1 MRVAWRVVIAGGG
14 FGGFYTARTL
24 ENIVPPY
31 STRITLINDSNF
43 LLYTPLLPAA
53 AGAVL
58 DRRNVVVPLRS
69 QLPGTDL
76 LVGRVTAVDTDRRT
90 VSVERVDGEQ
100 LVLEYDQLVL
110 ALGSISRTLPIPGLS
125 EHGLGL
131 KSLADATALRN
142 RILTC
147 LDIAESVEEHSARG
161 RYLSF
166 VFVGAG
172 YAGVE
177 GLAELEDFAAQVI
190 RLYPRSRTQGMRWML
205 VEARDQIM
213 PEVPRA
219 LSEFAA
225 RELRGRGIEIR
236 VGTTLE
242 RITDEW
248 VTLSSGEEVG
258 ARTVVWTAGV
268 RPSPVVARIG
278 LELDPSGR
286 IVTDSTM
293 RVPGHANVW
302 AIGDC
307 AAVPDPAR
315 KGQPSPPTAQHAMRQ
330 GRRLAANIAA
340 VLGSGTVRPFRYK
353 TRGMFAE
360 LGHRQAVAITLGV
373 RWRGLP
379 AWLLARSYHL
389 LMMPGLSR
397 KLRLLVDWNV
407 ALFFGR
413 DASAPSSLA
422 RPLPLEH
429 GDLQRV
435 PEPAPRHEEP
445 ETAPEADAA

>member
-1 MRVAWRVVIAGGG
+1 M
-14 FGGFYTARTL
+14 
-24 ENIVPPY
+24 
-31 STRITLINDSNF
+31 
-43 LLYTPLLPAA
+43 
-53 AGAVL
+53 
-58 DRRNVVVPLRS
+58 
-69 QLPGTDL
+69 
-76 LVGRVTAVDTDRRT
+76 
-90 VSVERVDGEQ
+90 
-100 LVLEYDQLVL
+100 
-110 ALGSISRTLPIPGLS
+110 
-125 EHGLGL
+125 
-131 KSLADATALRN
+131 
-142 RILTC
+142 
-147 LDIAESVEEHSARG
+147 
-161 RYLSF
+161 
-166 VFVGAG
+166 
-172 YAGVE
+172 E

-445 ETAPEADAA
+445 ETAPQADAA